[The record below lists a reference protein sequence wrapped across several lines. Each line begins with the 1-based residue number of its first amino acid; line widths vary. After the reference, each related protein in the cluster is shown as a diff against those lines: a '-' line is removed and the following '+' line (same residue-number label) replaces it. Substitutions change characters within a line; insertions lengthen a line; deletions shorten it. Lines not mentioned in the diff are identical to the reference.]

1 MLTYFISGSNEYTI
15 RTVSNTS
22 TNVTMSLQD
31 MTTLKNSTVSLTGVS
46 INTYESILSFTASIS
61 GAIDGEEYRATI
73 IASGSTEPIWNGSI
87 SVFHSQS
94 VDKPVYKTQNNEFI
108 SHNTDNEYIIIR

>member
-1 MLTYFISGSNEYTI
+1 MLTYFISGSNQYTI

-22 TNVTMSLQD
+22 TDVILSLQD
-31 MTTLKNSTVSLTGVS
+31 MTTLTNSTASISGVS
-46 INTYESILSFTASIS
+46 INTYESLLSFTASIS

-73 IASGSTEPIWNGSI
+73 LVSGSTEPIWNGSI

-94 VDKPVYKTQNNEFI
+94 VDKPTYKTQNDEFI